1 MPGTGGGNFAYDP
14 VISRNDSESRIPGRA
29 GLGLRRELIP
39 AMQETPPAL
48 NFVELAPENWM
59 DVGGRFRAQLEWAAS
74 RYPLVCHGLSLSLGG
89 PAPLDIEFLRRLR
102 RFLDTWQV
110 RLYSEHLS
118 YCGDDGHLYDLLP
131 IPFTDEAV
139 RYTAERIR
147 TAQDILGRRIAIEN
161 VSYYAAPGRA
171 MDEISFVNAVLDE
184 ADCELLLDVNNVYV
198 NSINH
203 GYDARAFLAAVP
215 VERIAYLHV
224 AGHRREAPDLVIDTH
239 GAAVADPVWELLGW
253 TYVNLGVYPTL
264 LERDFQM
271 PPLAELLDEL
281 EIIRTLQRGAEPEA
295 RRA

>member
-1 MPGTGGGNFAYDP
+1 MTR
-14 VISRNDSESRIPGRA
+14 SDSESRIPGRT

-39 AMQETPPAL
+39 AMQATPPAL
-48 NFVELAPENWM
+48 DFIELAPENWM
-59 DVGGRFRAQLEWAAS
+59 DMGGRFHAQLEWAAS
-74 RYPLVCHGLSLSLGG
+74 RYPLISHGLSLSLGG
-89 PAPLDIEFLRRLR
+89 PAPLDTGFLERLR

-131 IPFTDEAV
+131 IPFTEEAV
-139 RYTAERIR
+139 RHTAARIR
-147 TAQDILGRRIAIEN
+147 TAQDILGRRIAVEN

-171 MDEISFVNAVLDE
+171 MDEIEFVNAVLAE

-198 NSINH
+198 NGINH

-224 AGHRREAPDLVIDTH
+224 AGHRREAPDLIIDTH

-253 TYVNLGVYPTL
+253 TYANLGVHPTL
-264 LERDFQM
+264 LERDFHI
-271 PPLAELLDEL
+271 PPLTELLAELDV
-281 EIIRTLQRGAEPEA
+281 IRTLQHGARPET
-295 RRA
+295 RRAG